1 MKTSTIPVPQNSA
14 WRVIDAKGQNLGR
27 LAVKVACSLLGK
39 DKPTFS
45 PHQVCGDHVIVL
57 NAGQLLLPPKKSLR
71 KVYHRHTGHPGG
83 LKTTSLEDMI
93 EKDPEQVIHRAV
105 KGMMPLNR
113 MRTTLLKRLHVF
125 AEGEHPYAAQKPTP
139 LSL

>member
-1 MKTSTIPVPQNSA
+1 MKTTTVPVNPQSD
-14 WRVIDAKGQNLGR
+14 WRVIDAAGQNLGR
-27 LAVKVACSLLGK
+27 MAVKIACSLLGK
-39 DKPTFS
+39 DKATFS

-57 NAGQLLLPPKKSLR
+57 NAGKILLPPKKGLR

-83 LKTTSLEDMI
+83 LKTVSMEDMLI
-93 EKDPEQVIHRAV
+93 RDPEQVIHRAV

-125 AEGEHPYAAQKPTP
+125 TDTTHPYAAQKPTP

>member
-1 MKTSTIPVPQNSA
+1 MKTSTIPVNPQSD
-14 WRVIDAKGQNLGR
+14 WRVIDAEGQNLGR
-27 LAVKVACSLLGK
+27 MAVKIACSLLGK
-39 DKPTFS
+39 DKATFS

-57 NAGQLLLPPKKSLR
+57 NAGKITLPPKKGLR

-83 LKTTSLEDMI
+83 LKTVSLEDMLL
-93 EKDPEQVIHRAV
+93 KDPDQVIHRAV

-113 MRTTLLKRLHVF
+113 MRTTLLKRLHIF
-125 AEGEHPYAAQKPTP
+125 TDAQHPYAAQQPTP